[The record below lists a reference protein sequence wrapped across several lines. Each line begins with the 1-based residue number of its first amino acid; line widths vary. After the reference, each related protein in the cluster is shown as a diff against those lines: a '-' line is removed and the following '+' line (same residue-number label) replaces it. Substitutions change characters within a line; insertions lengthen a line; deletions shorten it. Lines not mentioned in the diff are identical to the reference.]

1 MFKLLEFLVLHQCH
15 IDSVRRAHESSS
27 VDLGALGWVGPSTV
41 LASIGGVL
49 LTRFV
54 AMALLKP
61 GPPFGPLNLM
71 LTVVDT
77 AAFVSLGV
85 WTFKRVASLALDP
98 IGTYRIIAFKA
109 LLLSFLPDIAL
120 GMSHFPAATW
130 PNVFALMAEH
140 VAAWAVCVSMLTQLA
155 RTSGATLADREAP
168 RA

>member
-1 MFKLLEFLVLHQCH
+1 MFELLEFLIIHQCH
-15 IDSVRRAHESSS
+15 IDSVRRADESSS

-61 GPPFGPLNLM
+61 EPAFGPFNLM

-77 AAFVSLGV
+77 TLFVSLGV

-98 IGTYRIIAFKA
+98 IGTYRLIAFKA

-140 VAAWAVCVSMLTQLA
+140 VAAWAVCVSMLTQLT
-155 RTSGATLADREAP
+155 RTGRGTLAERKAP
-168 RA
+168 RE